1 MIGRKSKRNKG
12 NKFRSVGKTS
22 KSMKKTKHT
31 LSQKKKKDGLLKAQ
45 SNAHKMKLRSLSYN
59 ARTHASAKELT
70 HRRDLMFEVA
80 STATKIGKRKN
91 GKFFPERKTK

>member
-1 MIGRKSKRNKG
+1 
-12 NKFRSVGKTS
+12 
-22 KSMKKTKHT
+22 
-31 LSQKKKKDGLLKAQ
+31 
-45 SNAHKMKLRSLSYN
+45 MKLRSLSYN